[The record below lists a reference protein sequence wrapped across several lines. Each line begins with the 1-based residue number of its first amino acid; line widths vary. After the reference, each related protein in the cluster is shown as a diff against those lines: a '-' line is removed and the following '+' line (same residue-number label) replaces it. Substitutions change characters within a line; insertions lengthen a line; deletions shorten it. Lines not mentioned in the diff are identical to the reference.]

1 MEDEVKDGTEVSEEY
16 RKEFEKLAE
25 GEAPSEKETPSD
37 SKKEEPK
44 PEEKKE
50 DPPAPEEQ
58 EPSGEGEPKTEE
70 SEQDAPEAK
79 AEDKGIA
86 KALKDTKA
94 WATKLAQE
102 KKELE
107 KQLEA
112 LKAGGGTKKE
122 VEDAKEALG
131 ETRRTLDDK
140 VKKAAED
147 YPELKEVLDLLANT
161 AVDLSGKVQNFEK
174 KSTEEAHRTEARQHF
189 ETEIEPKIK
198 EVHPDF
204 REVAFS
210 KEYMDWVEGQS
221 PAIQYAA
228 MNSLDPRDIC
238 MTLTEFKKSK
248 ASGDAEK
255 TKASDAQRQAGVRQ
269 NLSSFRGGGSAS
281 GKAKPSKLEDVD
293 PNDREAAFK
302 FLAEREK

>member
-16 RKEFEKLAE
+16 KKEFEKLAE
-25 GEAPSEKETPSD
+25 GDGTPKDEPKEEP
-37 SKKEEPK
+37 KVEPK

-50 DPPAPEEQ
+50 DSLAPEEQ
-58 EPSGEGEPKTEE
+58 KPSGEGEPKTEE
-70 SEQDAPEAK
+70 SEQGAPEAK

-122 VEDAKEALG
+122 VEDAKEVLG
-131 ETRRTLDDK
+131 ETRKTLDDK

-161 AVDLSGKVQNFEK
+161 AVDLSGKVHNFEK
-174 KSTEEAHRTEARQHF
+174 KSTEEAQRTEARQHF

-210 KEYMDWVEGQS
+210 KEYMDWVEEQS

-228 MNSLDPRDIC
+228 MNSLDPRDIS

-248 ASGDAEK
+248 ASGDADK

-269 NLSSFRGGGSAS
+269 NLSSLRGGGSAS